1 MPFPIHRNRERC
13 GWVGVC
19 TSHLSFLLL
28 FIVTAS
34 CFFLSFA
41 FIFGVSVCTVNIAFQ
56 KSIKLHHPESL
67 MPPFFVTSMSSFF
80 DFKRFFFLGG
90 EHAQIKSHYRGHH
103 VAVWLQLIP
112 QLHGRAV
119 SLNAT
124 VDNIDPSRLRNNQQ
138 QQQGELQ
145 YTNTWLIVIEFL
157 AISSLGRLLNFIA
170 GPTTTTPNNNNRNS
184 PRPTTAII
192 TGTGRTLNCTYA
204 IIIN

>member
-19 TSHLSFLLL
+19 TSHLSDSSSFLLL

-145 YTNTWLIVIEFL
+145 YTNTWLTSNCNRIPCNKFTRSFIEFH
-157 AISSLGRLLNFIA
+157 RRTNYD
-170 GPTTTTPNNNNRNS
+170 NS
-184 PRPTTAII
+184 K
-192 TGTGRTLNCTYA
+192 
-204 IIIN
+204 